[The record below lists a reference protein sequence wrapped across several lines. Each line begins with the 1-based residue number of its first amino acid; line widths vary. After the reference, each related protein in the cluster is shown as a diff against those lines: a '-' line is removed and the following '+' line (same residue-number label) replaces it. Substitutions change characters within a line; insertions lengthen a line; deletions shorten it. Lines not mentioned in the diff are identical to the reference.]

1 MRLIDAD
8 ALEKELKKDIMG
20 GLNYR
25 WYINNAPTVCDIEQI
40 RAEIYHECCAKYQ
53 KTCEIYKKAFGQMR
67 AEVEELKD
75 GFIDNTKVI
84 NAVLDIIDKYT
95 K

>member
-20 GLNYR
+20 GLNYS

-40 RAEIYHECCAKYQ
+40 RAEIEQIADNYNPMRD
-53 KTCEIYKKAFGQMR
+53 AFDGGYVM
-67 AEVEELKD
+67 AIKD
-75 GFIDNTKVI
+75 
-84 NAVLDIIDKYT
+84 VLQIIDKFDPNI
-95 K
+95 

>member
-40 RAEIYHECCAKYQ
+40 RAEIMT
-53 KTCEIYKKAFGQMR
+53 KTPCSLCRFRDDKSGICDMCPAMPLERG
-67 AEVEELKD
+67 AE
-75 GFIDNTKVI
+75 
-84 NAVLDIIDKYT
+84 
-95 K
+95 

>member
-40 RAEIYHECCAKYQ
+40 RDEIIEESLK
-53 KTCEIYKKAFGQMR
+53 KTTMERTVGML
-67 AEVEELKD
+67 E
-75 GFIDNTKVI
+75 
-84 NAVLDIIDKYT
+84 AVRIIDKYT